1 MQPCLYCPHHVVLL
15 FKNMFLYYI
24 WHPFIICFITS
35 QIKSPKFV
43 LCLFAIATWIFYV
56 FYTLV
61 YFFVRIYYLN
71 MFNKLLI
78 GFLDLKNICFDTN
91 IIEIGTFLAVLER
104 KLYFMAA
111 ILNFQLFGGKKWRDS
126 VVPGSFE
133 FSIVQSPMLLMFML
147 LSGCARTRHFLL
159 HIRPTNKPRPSAQ
172 ERHVT
177 LPLALSPILYLLS
190 LIHCQLIFISINVLS
205 GHLIKLVCLMLLL
218 YDLISCLYF

>member
-15 FKNMFLYYI
+15 FTNMFLYYI

-91 IIEIGTFLAVLER
+91 IIEIGTFLAILER

-111 ILNFQLFGGKKWRDS
+111 ILNFQLFDGKNEETAWFLAVLNSALFRAQCYK
-126 VVPGSFE
+126 
-133 FSIVQSPMLLMFML
+133 FSCFYPDVHAQGTFCYISAPLL
-147 LSGCARTRHFLL
+147 C
-159 HIRPTNKPRPSAQ
+159 
-172 ERHVT
+172 V
-177 LPLALSPILYLLS
+177 LAGIY
-190 LIHCQLIFISINVLS
+190 
-205 GHLIKLVCLMLLL
+205 K
-218 YDLISCLYF
+218 LISKTVPIIDFYDIDVLNSILFIADILDTLCFGTR